1 MCLIK
6 NPHDWLLLCK
16 YIIAEFGQFQ
26 GKLPIANGKKH
37 HWKIHEHIST
47 AIARVT
53 WPSLNYYQSP
63 KSMIK
68 VAKEFLESTQDDIY
82 YYKKL

>member
-1 MCLIK
+1 MIDFYYVNTPLANLDNFKENCQSLTRRS
-6 NPHDWLLLCK
+6 
-16 YIIAEFGQFQ
+16 II
-26 GKLPIANGKKH
+26 GKFMS
-37 HWKIHEHIST
+37 IST

-68 VAKEFLESTQDDIY
+68 VAKEFLESTQDDLN